1 MRGSKRRVKTFT
13 KRKRSKQNRVKSCK
27 RNRSYR
33 RRHIM
38 KGG

>member
-1 MRGSKRRVKTFT
+1 MRGTKRRRRVKTCN
-13 KRKRSKQNRVKSCK
+13 KRRRVKSCK

>member
-1 MRGSKRRVKTFT
+1 MRGTKRYTKRRVKTSN
-13 KRKRSKQNRVKSCK
+13 KRRRVKSCK

>member
-1 MRGSKRRVKTFT
+1 MRYSKRFIKRRFKTSNKRRRVKT
-13 KRKRSKQNRVKSCK
+13 CK

-33 RRHIM
+33 RRNVM